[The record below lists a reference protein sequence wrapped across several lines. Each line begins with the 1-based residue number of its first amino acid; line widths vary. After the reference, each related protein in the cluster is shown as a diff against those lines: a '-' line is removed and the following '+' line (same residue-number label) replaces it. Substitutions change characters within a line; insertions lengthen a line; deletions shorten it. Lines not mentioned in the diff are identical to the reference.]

1 MNYLGIDFGL
11 SHLGLSI
18 AQSPLA
24 EPLAEKT
31 YQTLDQ
37 AAGFILHLCQDH
49 QIEALVLGLPE
60 GKLAPRVRELGFR
73 LSRLANLPVYYQDET
88 LSTIEA
94 KQKLLAAHASQ
105 KKRRQDHS
113 AAATL
118 ILQDYLDSINI

>member
-37 AAGFILHLCQDH
+37 AASYILRLCQDH
-49 QIEALVLGLPE
+49 QIEVLVLGLPE
-60 GKLAPRVRELGFR
+60 GKLAPRVREFGFM

-94 KQKLLAAHASQ
+94 KQKLLAAHTPQ
-105 KKRRQDHS
+105 KKRRQNHS
-113 AAATL
+113 AAAAL
-118 ILQDYLDSINI
+118 ILQDYLDTIN